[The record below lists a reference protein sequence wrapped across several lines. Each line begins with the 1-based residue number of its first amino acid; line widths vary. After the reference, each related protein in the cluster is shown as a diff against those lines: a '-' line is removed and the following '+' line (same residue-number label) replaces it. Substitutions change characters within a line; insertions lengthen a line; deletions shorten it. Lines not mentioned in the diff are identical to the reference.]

1 MTITVHHLGIS
12 QSERIPWL
20 CEELGIAYELKKYDR
35 DQTGMAP
42 AEYKKLS
49 PMGIA
54 PVITDGGPKGE
65 PLVLGES
72 GAIIDYF
79 ITKYGNGRLRV
90 SPDNPDWPHYL
101 FWFHFA
107 NATLMPAEV
116 TRLFAGMI
124 QDPAAKAMLTAFAAT
139 RADKAYAQL
148 EAHLGRF
155 PYTGGRE
162 FSASDIM
169 MVFPMTTLRR
179 HAPRDF
185 AAAPNIQAYLQRIA
199 ARPAYQRAMAKGD
212 PTLAPNAS

>member
-1 MTITVHHLGIS
+1 MALIVHHLGIS

-20 CEELGIAYELKKYDR
+20 CEELAIPYELKKYDR

-42 AEYKKLS
+42 ADYKKLS

-54 PVITDGGPKGE
+54 PVITDGD
-65 PLVLGES
+65 LVLGES
-72 GAIIDYF
+72 GAIIDYL

-124 QDPAAKAMLTAFAAT
+124 QDPAAKGMLTSFAAT

-148 EAHLGRF
+148 EAHLAKF

-169 MVFPMTTLRR
+169 MFFPMTTLRT

-185 AAAPNIQAYLQRIA
+185 ASSPNIQSYLKRIS
-199 ARPAYQRAMAKGD
+199 ARHAYQRTMAKGD
-212 PTLAPNAS
+212 AGMKLNLS